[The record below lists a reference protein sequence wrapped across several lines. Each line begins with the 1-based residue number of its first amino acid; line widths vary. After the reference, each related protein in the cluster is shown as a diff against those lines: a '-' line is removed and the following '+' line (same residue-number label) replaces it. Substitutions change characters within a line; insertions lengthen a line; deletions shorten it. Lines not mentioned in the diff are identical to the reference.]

1 MMPIR
6 GITVLRGQAVI
17 DHQRSS
23 EGTSK
28 RACDIEG
35 WVLLDALGVVRPVD
49 DRPAIRCLQWR

>member
-6 GITVLRGQAVI
+6 GIKVLRGKAVI
-17 DHQRSS
+17 DHQRSF

-35 WVLLDALGVVRPVD
+35 WVLLDPLGMVRPVD
-49 DRPAIRCLQWR
+49 DRPSIRCERTG

>member
-35 WVLLDALGVVRPVD
+35 WVLLDALGMVRPVD
-49 DRPAIRCLQWR
+49 DRPAIRCLRLR